1 LPELKKFLVTNKEA
15 DQYEKLTVKFI
26 PGRKA
31 ILTILDDGKE
41 TEKIVLS
48 DYNDREK
55 MHALLAEKGFKKK
68 SSEELGKLEEE
79 VAAAAAKKGAPA
91 IPKDRKTS
99 VTIKRVAKTG
109 VAAETATA
117 SEVSAVQREAKE
129 AEQKDGDGE
138 GDDDSGGDDDQ
149 ANDDDSGSDS
159 EGDDDAEGDDAEGDD
174 DETDDDEAD
183 DDDDLKDLE
192 PKKKEKRREI
202 GGEVGGEG
210 TKSKTPPKP
219 VPPQLRKAKNQ
230 SSSTKNSKEAS
241 VSQQF
246 VLIVSTLC
254 IVCFV
259 LSRRFPVLRVL
270 FGHFFGGGRHQHAR

>member
-1 LPELKKFLVTNKEA
+1 MPELKKFLVTNKEA

-79 VAAAAAKKGAPA
+79 VAAAATKKGAPA

-109 VAAETATA
+109 AAAETATA
-117 SEVSAVQREAKE
+117 SEVGAVQREAKD

-174 DETDDDEAD
+174 DEAD
-183 DDDDLKDLE
+183 DDDDLTDLE

>member
-1 LPELKKFLVTNKEA
+1 MPELKKFLVTNKEA
-15 DQYEKLTVKFI
+15 DQYENLTVKFI

-31 ILTILDDGKE
+31 ILTILNDGKE

-68 SSEELGKLEEE
+68 SSEELHKLEEE

-99 VTIKRVAKTG
+99 VTIKRVAKTD
-109 VAAETATA
+109 AAAAVTVTETA
-117 SEVSAVQREAKE
+117 SEVGAVQRVAKE
-129 AEQKDGDGE
+129 VEKKDGDGE

-159 EGDDDAEGDDAEGDD
+159 EEDDDTEG
-174 DETDDDEAD
+174 DDDEAD
-183 DDDDLKDLE
+183 DDDDSKDLE
-192 PKKKEKRREI
+192 PKKKEGRREI

-219 VPPQLRKAKNQ
+219 VPPQLRKAKKQ
-230 SSSTKNSKEAS
+230 SSDTKNSKEAS
-241 VSQQF
+241 ASQQF
-246 VLIVSTLC
+246 VLVASTLC
-254 IVCFV
+254 IVCFA
-259 LSRRFPVLRVL
+259 LSRKFPILRVL
-270 FGHFFGGGRHQHAR
+270 SGRLFGGRHQHAR

>member
-1 LPELKKFLVTNKEA
+1 MPELKKFLVTNKEA

-55 MHALLAEKGFKKK
+55 MHALLTEKGFKKK

-109 VAAETATA
+109 AAAETETA
-117 SEVSAVQREAKE
+117 SEVDAVQREAKE

-159 EGDDDAEGDDAEGDD
+159 EGDDDAEGDDAEG
-174 DETDDDEAD
+174 DDDEAD

-259 LSRRFPVLRVL
+259 LSRRFPILRVL
-270 FGHFFGGGRHQHAR
+270 FGRFFGGGRHQHAR

>member
-1 LPELKKFLVTNKEA
+1 MPELKKFLVTNKEA

-99 VTIKRVAKTG
+99 VTIKRVAKTDA
-109 VAAETATA
+109 VAAETVTETA
-117 SEVSAVQREAKE
+117 GEVDAVQREAKD

-159 EGDDDAEGDDAEGDD
+159 EGDDDAEGDNAEG
-174 DETDDDEAD
+174 DDDEAD

-210 TKSKTPPKP
+210 TKSKTSPKP

-230 SSSTKNSKEAS
+230 SSSAKNSKEAS

>member
-1 LPELKKFLVTNKEA
+1 MPELKKFLVTNKEA
-15 DQYEKLTVKFI
+15 DQYENLTVKFI

-31 ILTILDDGKE
+31 ILTSLDDGKE

-99 VTIKRVAKTG
+99 VTIKRVAKTDA
-109 VAAETATA
+109 VAAATVTETAG
-117 SEVSAVQREAKE
+117 EVDAVQREAKD

-174 DETDDDEAD
+174 DEAD
-183 DDDDLKDLE
+183 DDDDLTDLE

>member
-1 LPELKKFLVTNKEA
+1 MPELKKFLVTNKEA
-15 DQYEKLTVKFI
+15 DQYENLTVKFI

-41 TEKIVLS
+41 AEKIVLS

-99 VTIKRVAKTG
+99 VTIKRVAKTDA
-109 VAAETATA
+109 VAAATVIETAG
-117 SEVSAVQREAKE
+117 EVGAVQRVAKE
-129 AEQKDGDGE
+129 AEQKDGD
-138 GDDDSGGDDDQ
+138 DSGGDDDQ
-149 ANDDDSGSDS
+149 DNDDDSGSDS

-174 DETDDDEAD
+174 DEAD
-183 DDDDLKDLE
+183 DDDDDDLEDLE
-192 PKKKEKRREI
+192 PKKMEKRREI
-202 GGEVGGEG
+202 GGEDGGEG
-210 TKSKTPPKP
+210 TKSKTPPEP
-219 VPPQLRKAKNQ
+219 VTPQLRKAKSQ
-230 SSSTKNSKEAS
+230 SSGTKNSKEAS
-241 VSQQF
+241 PSQQF
-246 VLIVSTLC
+246 VVVVSTLC

-259 LSRRFPVLRVL
+259 LSRKFPILRVL
-270 FGHFFGGGRHQHAR
+270 FGRFFGGGRHQHAR

>member
-1 LPELKKFLVTNKEA
+1 MPELKKFLVTNKEA
-15 DQYEKLTVKFI
+15 DQYENLTVKFI

-31 ILTILDDGKE
+31 ILTILNDGKE

-68 SSEELGKLEEE
+68 SSEELHKLEEE

-99 VTIKRVAKTG
+99 VTIKRVAKTD
-109 VAAETATA
+109 AAAAVTVTETA
-117 SEVSAVQREAKE
+117 SEVGAVQRVAKE
-129 AEQKDGDGE
+129 VEKKDGDGE

-149 ANDDDSGSDS
+149 TNDDDSGSDS
-159 EGDDDAEGDDAEGDD
+159 EEDDDAEGDD
-174 DETDDDEAD
+174 DESD

-192 PKKKEKRREI
+192 PKEKEERREI
-202 GGEVGGEG
+202 GGGVGGEG

-219 VPPQLRKAKNQ
+219 IPAPSPLRKAKNQ
-230 SSSTKNSKEAS
+230 SNGTKNSKEAS
-241 VSQQF
+241 ASQQF
-246 VLIVSTLC
+246 VLVVSTLC

-259 LSRRFPVLRVL
+259 LSRKFPILRVL
-270 FGHFFGGGRHQHAR
+270 SGRLFGGRHQHAR

>member
-1 LPELKKFLVTNKEA
+1 MPELKKFLVTNKEA

-109 VAAETATA
+109 AAARTATA
-117 SEVSAVQREAKE
+117 SEVGAVQREATE
-129 AEQKDGDGE
+129 AEEKDGDGE

-149 ANDDDSGSDS
+149 DNDDDSGSDS

-174 DETDDDEAD
+174 DEADD

-192 PKKKEKRREI
+192 PKKKEERREI
-202 GGEVGGEG
+202 GGEDGGEG

-219 VPPQLRKAKNQ
+219 VPPQLRKAKSQ
-230 SSSTKNSKEAS
+230 SSGTKNSKEAS
-241 VSQQF
+241 PSQQF
-246 VLIVSTLC
+246 VLVVSTLC
-254 IVCFV
+254 IVCFA
-259 LSRRFPVLRVL
+259 LSRKFPFLRV
-270 FGHFFGGGRHQHAR
+270 FFGRLLGCGRHQHAR

>member
-1 LPELKKFLVTNKEA
+1 MPELKKFLVTNKEA
-15 DQYEKLTVKFI
+15 DQYENLTVKFI

-68 SSEELGKLEEE
+68 SSEELRKLEEE

-99 VTIKRVAKTG
+99 VTIKRVAKTD
-109 VAAETATA
+109 AAAAVTVPETA
-117 SEVSAVQREAKE
+117 SEVGAVLAAKE

-149 ANDDDSGSDS
+149 DNDDDSDS
-159 EGDDDAEGDDAEGDD
+159 EEDDDAEG
-174 DETDDDEAD
+174 DDDEAD
-183 DDDDLKDLE
+183 DDDDLEDLE
-192 PKKKEKRREI
+192 PKKKEERREI
-202 GGEVGGEG
+202 GGEIGGEG

-230 SSSTKNSKEAS
+230 SSDTKKAKEAS
-241 VSQQF
+241 PSQQF
-246 VLIVSTLC
+246 VLVVSTLC

-259 LSRRFPVLRVL
+259 LSRKFPILRVL
-270 FGHFFGGGRHQHAR
+270 FGRLFGGRHQHAR